1 MAKLPR
7 SILRAPGYEIA
18 ESLDVKEYDNENRAY
33 LGYSTSGSP
42 CKRATY
48 YGFHWVSSEKIS
60 ARTNRIFETGH
71 QLEETIIID
80 LINNGYKVTERQM
93 GVIDETGHVQGHIDA
108 VIILDGQRC
117 LLEIKT
123 ANESNFNKL
132 VKHGVKIAKLPY
144 YMQMQAYM
152 NKLGILKGLFLAY
165 NKNDC
170 SYYTEIIQFNPGVAK
185 DIDRIFFSILT
196 DEQIPDKISTDPD
209 DFECSWCSFKQVCH
223 FNADVNQNCRTCQFV
238 SIEMQGKWYC
248 TMNETDLTI
257 EEQKVGCKKYKQNI
271 IFT

>member
-1 MAKLPR
+1 MSKLPR
-7 SILRAPGYEIA
+7 SILRLPGYEIA
-18 ESLDVKEYDNENRAY
+18 DQLDKKLYDNENRSY

-42 CKRATY
+42 CKRAMW

-60 ARTNRIFETGH
+60 ARTNRIFETGYR
-71 QLEETIIID
+71 LEETIIED
-80 LINNGYKVTERQM
+80 LIDNGYV
-93 GVIDETGHVQGHIDA
+93 VIECQKEVSDETGHVQGHIDG
-108 VIILDGQRC
+108 IIEAFGQLC

-123 ANESNFNKL
+123 ANESNYNKI

-152 NKLGILKGLFLAY
+152 SKLQLKKGLFLAY

-170 SYYTEIIQFNPGVAK
+170 SYYTELVDFNPGMAK

-196 DEQIPDKISTDPD
+196 DEQLPDKISTDPD

-223 FNADVNQNCRTCQFV
+223 QGAEVAQNCRTCQNV
-238 SIEMQGKWYC
+238 SIEMQGVWHC
-248 TMNETDLTI
+248 NLHNFDLST
-257 EEQKVGCKKYKQNI
+257 EGQKIGCMQYTVDPKL
-271 IFT
+271 T

>member
-1 MAKLPR
+1 MAKLPK

-71 QLEETIIID
+71 RLEETIIED
-80 LINNGYKVTERQM
+80 LRDNDYVICVRQLGVT
-93 GVIDETGHVQGHIDA
+93 DETGHVQGHIDG
-108 VIILDGQRC
+108 IINIAGQAC

-152 NKLGILKGLFLAY
+152 NKLNIRKGLFLAY

-170 SYYTEIIQFNPGVAK
+170 SYYTELVDFNPGMAK
-185 DIDRIFFSILT
+185 DIDRAFFSILT
-196 DEQIPDKISTDPD
+196 DEQIPDKISPDPD

-223 FNADVNQNCRTCQFV
+223 FNQEPEQNCRTCQFV

-248 TMNETDLTI
+248 MMHDQNLDLD
-257 EEQKVGCKKYKQNI
+257 EQKSGCNKYKQNSI
-271 IFT
+271 LS

>member
-7 SILRAPGYEIA
+7 SILRAPGYEVA
-18 ESLDVKEYDNENRAY
+18 EALDQKEYDNENRHY
-33 LGYSTSGSP
+33 LGYSTSGNP

-48 YGFHWVSSEKIS
+48 YGFHWVSEETIS

-71 QLEETIIID
+71 RLEDIIIND
-80 LINNGYKVTERQM
+80 LINNGYEITARQVGVT
-93 GVIDETGHVQGHIDA
+93 DETVHVQGHIDG
-108 VIILDGQRC
+108 IITIDGESC

-123 ANESNFNKL
+123 SNESNYNKI

-152 NKLGILKGLFLAY
+152 GKLQLKKGLFLAY

-170 SYYTEIIQFNPGVAK
+170 SYYTELIDFNPGIAK

-196 DEQIPDKISTDPD
+196 DEQLPDKISTDPD

-223 FNADVNQNCRTCQFV
+223 FNQEPAKNCRTCQYV
-238 SIEMQGKWYC
+238 SIEMQGKWHC
-248 TMNETDLTI
+248 NFHNLDLDL
-257 EEQKVGCKKYKQNI
+257 EDQKYGCHKYTCDPK
-271 IFT
+271 FS